1 MARTSET
8 NGPSLCPTVSEQG
21 PTLSMTR
28 AMCGCDL
35 RRCGKAAAGSWIG
48 AVRYVRWLA
57 LADDRLRGVGL
68 AAGIAFGTGS
78 LLRLRFAARV
88 LLDVAVAATFA
99 AALEG
104 VLRVD
109 FCGLLA
115 GVLGMARL

>member
-1 MARTSET
+1 M
-8 NGPSLCPTVSEQG
+8 
-21 PTLSMTR
+21 
-28 AMCGCDL
+28 

-78 LLRLRFAARV
+78 LLRPRFGA
-88 LLDVAVAATFA
+88 LDFLDVALAATSA

-115 GVLGMARL
+115 GVVGMARL